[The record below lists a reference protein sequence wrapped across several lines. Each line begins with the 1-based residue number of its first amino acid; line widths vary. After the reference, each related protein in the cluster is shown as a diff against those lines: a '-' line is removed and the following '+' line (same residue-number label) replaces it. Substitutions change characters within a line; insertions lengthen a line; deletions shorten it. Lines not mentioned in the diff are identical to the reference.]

1 MINDKIKSPKTT
13 SLNYGFTFNENVG
26 VRVKGDVK
34 IEFINGE
41 ERELVLEKTNIY
53 TLDGGVLAGM
63 LFSGVSRPINMLAV
77 GIGAGG
83 LSNSPDIAD
92 NRQRR
97 INSELERKTFSSV
110 VYRDTLGAVSSVPT
124 NVVDFTTVFEN
135 TEAVGALTEM
145 GLLSTVDANPVN
157 TTPLQDVNG
166 LVVFPNRDTTLDLGN
181 FDVLVN
187 YLTFPVINK
196 PSGSVLAITWRLTF

>member
-77 GIGAGG
+77 GIGASG

-97 INSELERKTFSSV
+97 LNSELERKTFSSV
-110 VYRDTLGAVSSVPT
+110 VYRDTQGQVSVVPT

-157 TTPLQDVNG
+157 TNPLQDGNG
-166 LVVFPNRDTTLDLGN
+166 LVVFPSRDTTLDLGN

>member
-77 GIGAGG
+77 GIGASG

-97 INSELERKTFSSV
+97 LNSELERKTFSSV
-110 VYRDTLGAVSSVPT
+110 VYRDTQGQVSAVPT

-157 TTPLQDVNG
+157 TNPLEDANG
-166 LVVFPNRDTTLDLGN
+166 LVVFPSRDTTLDLGN

>member
-26 VRVKGDVK
+26 VRVRGDVK

-77 GIGAGG
+77 GIGASG

-97 INSELERKTFSSV
+97 LNSELERKTFSSV
-110 VYRDTLGAVSSVPT
+110 VYRDTQGQVSVVPT

-157 TTPLQDVNG
+157 TNPLQDGNG
-166 LVVFPNRDTTLDLGN
+166 LVVFPSRDTTLDLGN

>member
-77 GIGAGG
+77 GIGASG

-97 INSELERKTFSSV
+97 LNSELERKTFSSV
-110 VYRDTLGAVSSVPT
+110 VYRDTQGQVSAVPT

-157 TTPLQDVNG
+157 TNPLQDGNG
-166 LVVFPNRDTTLDLGN
+166 LVVFPSRDTTLDLGN